1 MSDFL
6 RNIDW
11 AALDAP
17 SRRSVLER
25 PAANQSLDVNAQVR
39 AILDAV
45 RERGD
50 QALVELTSRFDNV
63 ELSSLQV
70 SPEELQA
77 AEDSLSDNVVAAIDQ
92 AMANVRRFHEAQR
105 PESVKVETVDGVV
118 CQRVV
123 RPIDR
128 VGLYV
133 PAGSAPLPSTALMLA
148 VPAQIAGCPTRV
160 LCTPPNQDGVADPS
174 VLAVAARAGIDAIY
188 KVGGAQAIAAM
199 AYGTE
204 SVSQVDRIF
213 GPGNAWVTAA
223 KTLVSAEIGGP
234 AIDLPAGPSEVM
246 VIADATANPRFVA
259 ADLLA
264 QAEHDPLSQ
273 VLLVSDSQ
281 SLVNSTRTEVAKQLE
296 SRSRRSTIEQSLA
309 NSAAINV
316 ANLNTA
322 IDICNAYAPEHLIL
336 NCADADAQLTKVRN
350 AGSVFVGA
358 WTPESLGDYCSGT
371 NHVLPT
377 YGAARALGG
386 LGVGHFCRQMTVQ
399 TASREGLE
407 RLANTTE
414 TLAMVEG
421 LDAHA
426 YAVRVRLEDNV
437 A

>member
-1 MSDFL
+1 MNDFL
-6 RNIDW
+6 ATVEW
-11 AALDAP
+11 ASLDAA
-17 SRRSVLER
+17 SRRATLER
-25 PAANQSLDVNAQVR
+25 PTALASSDITADVR
-39 AILDAV
+39 AILAAV

-50 QALVELTSRFDNV
+50 QALLAFSQQFDGV
-63 ELSSLQV
+63 ELSNV
-70 SPEELQA
+70 RVTA
-77 AEDSLSDNVVAAIDQ
+77 AEMRAAEASLSSEVIEAIDD
-92 AMANVRRFHEAQR
+92 AMANVRRFHEAQA
-105 PESVKVETVDGVV
+105 PAAIEVETVDGVV

-148 VPAQIAGCPTRV
+148 VPAQIAGCPVRV
-160 LCTPPNQDGVADPS
+160 LCTPPNAQGAADPT
-174 VLAVAARAGIDAIY
+174 VLAVAARAGIDAVF

-213 GPGNAWVTAA
+213 GPGNAWVTTA
-223 KTLVSAEIGGP
+223 KTLVAAEIGGP

-246 VIADATANPRFVA
+246 VIADGDANAEFVA

-264 QAEHDPLSQ
+264 QAEHDRLSQ
-273 VLLVSDSQ
+273 VLLVTDSDALISR
-281 SLVNSTRTEVAKQLE
+281 TRSAITRQLDD
-296 SRSRRSTIEQSLA
+296 RQRRSIIEQCLV
-309 NSAAINV
+309 NSAAIRV
-316 ANLNTA
+316 ESLSTA
-322 IDICNAYAPEHLIL
+322 IDICNDYAPEHLIL
-336 NCADADAQLTKVRN
+336 NCADAARRVDDVRN
-350 AGSVFVGA
+350 AGSIFVGA

-386 LGVGHFCRQMTVQ
+386 LGVGHFCRLMTVQ
-399 TASREGLE
+399 TASRGGLQ
-407 RLANTTE
+407 RLARTTE
-414 TLAMVEG
+414 TLANLEG

-426 YAVRVRLEDNV
+426 YAVSVRLEDEV